1 MESLDYV
8 IIGGGVV
15 GTSILNLLTRLG
27 GRVCLIEKQSDVGMG
42 ASKANSGIIHT
53 GLDCKTG
60 TLKAKLN
67 VKGFEMYP
75 KIFDRLGVEYI
86 NNGHLVIGNDLN
98 KIREL
103 YSRGVAN
110 GVKHIEIIDSEKL
123 HQLEP
128 HINNDIKYALYA
140 PDGMIVSSYE
150 LSVAFAEEAII
161 NGAKVYLQSTIEKDI
176 FENDIHTLQ
185 LTNGEILK
193 SKWVINSAGSGFN
206 DVSQIL
212 GAEIYDLTFR
222 RGEYY
227 TLDKGNLEYCK
238 HTIFPLPTEKS
249 KGILIT
255 NTASGNILVGP
266 TSYESDTRTATTFL
280 GLSEVKTKALEEM
293 PDLPFRTNI
302 RVFSGVRTILGD
314 DFVIEKSKKRK
325 NIINVAGIC
334 SPGLS
339 SAPAI
344 AEMVAEL
351 IGLDVKKEKKGLLK
365 LKKRIKVKELSKE
378 QQDAM
383 IKKSPHYGEI
393 VCKCEEVSLGE
404 IEDCIYSPLGART
417 VDAVKRRTRAGMGRC
432 QGGFCIFRVMEEL
445 AKRDGA
451 SFDNIEKDAV
461 GSKILVSEIK
471 PEGGK
476 N

>member
-27 GRVCLIEKQSDVGMG
+27 GKVCLIEKQSDVGMG

-98 KIREL
+98 KIKEL

-110 GVKHIEIIDSEKL
+110 GVKHLEIIDSEKL

-176 FENDIHTLQ
+176 FENDIHILQ

-193 SKWVINSAGSGFN
+193 TKWVINSAGSGFN

-266 TSYESDTRTATTFL
+266 TSYESDTRTVTTFL

-314 DFVIEKSKKRK
+314 DFVIEKSKMRE

-383 IKKSPHYGEI
+383 IKKNPHYGEI

-404 IEDCIYSPLGART
+404 IEDCISSPLGART